1 MVSFFWKVSL
11 GHHQY
16 TNMWIIIKKM
26 LFIFDFISA
35 VEKFSMVP
43 LGRLKLCS
51 TSQYGLL
58 DHIISL
64 YVPQVEITRKMS
76 ANSFI
81 LHLPWIR
88 LVQILK

>member
-1 MVSFFWKVSL
+1 
-11 GHHQY
+11 
-16 TNMWIIIKKM
+16 M

-76 ANSFI
+76 ANSPYPAFA
-81 LHLPWIR
+81 WITSQ
-88 LVQILK
+88 LSDPKIVFSCGLFADFYNFFSDLDFGG